1 MRCAPLPIQ
10 AINDDFRLTDLNRR
24 PKISK
29 GLDALLSRTTGRF
42 KGSRRKQR
50 RILALAGRIDETS
63 REYADWSQDRLQTE
77 LSHVR
82 SAFRLRGEQSRE
94 ALPKAMALIQESVQR
109 TLGYRPYVV
118 QLAGVLALQEG
129 FIAEMSTGEGKTVTI
144 AMAAVLRGWSGHPT
158 HVITANDYLASR
170 DAQIMAPLFQWCG
183 VSVGSVTGEMQPRER
198 KTGWS
203 RDVTYTTAKEAL
215 ADFLRDRIALGSQQG
230 FQRRQIQSASGNP
243 ARAHQGIAM
252 RGVHTAIVDEADNVL
267 IDEAVTP
274 LIISRQ
280 EPNAPFAQACR
291 FAIGIASRLEKGI
304 DYEPQET
311 FRTIRFLRDIEDC
324 IRDARQELGEHP
336 FSGVFFQKDLVR
348 QALVAREFF
357 HRDRQYVVEE
367 GKVVIVDES
376 TGRKMPMRTWSAG
389 LHQLVEAKEGL
400 EMTPVQE
407 TQARLS
413 FQRYFRF
420 HRVFAGMTGTGKEA
434 AGEFWHIYGVP
445 VLTIPNHRPSRRR
458 VLPLRLFRSHADK
471 LDAILDEVATVHGTG
486 RPVLIG
492 TRNVHAS
499 EELAQRLAARGLA
512 CKVVN
517 AIRQAEEA
525 EVIAIAGRTGAITV
539 ATNMAGRG
547 TDIHLPRD
555 VEASGGL
562 HVIASECHSSS
573 RIDRQLFGRS
583 ARQGDQGS
591 AVPFACMEDDLLRQ
605 NLPAPILG
613 FSSLLLDLAPTLSR
627 FLGPVL
633 VGTAQWLAQR
643 SDFKSRFQ
651 VQETDTWLDDS
662 LSFSRDDVN

>member
-1 MRCAPLPIQ
+1 MSATTLPIQ
-10 AINDDFRLTDLNRR
+10 ALNDDFRLTDLHRR

-29 GLDALLSRTTGRF
+29 GLDAVLSRAAGRL
-42 KGSRRKQR
+42 KGGRRTQR
-50 RILALAGRIDETS
+50 RILEEARRIDQAS
-63 REYADWSQDRLQTE
+63 REYSAWSPERLQGE
-77 LSHVR
+77 LASVR
-82 SAFRLRGEQSRE
+82 AAFRMRGERSRE
-94 ALPKAMALIQESVQR
+94 ILPLAIGLIQESVQR
-109 TLGYRPYVV
+109 TLGYRPYPV

-129 FIAEMSTGEGKTVTI
+129 FVAEMSTGEGKTVTI
-144 AMAAVLRGWSGHPT
+144 AMAAVLRGWSGFPT
-158 HVITANDYLASR
+158 HVITANDYMASR
-170 DAQIMAPLFQWCG
+170 DAQIMAPLFRWCD
-183 VSVGSVTGEMQPRER
+183 VKVGCVTGEMEPQARR
-198 KTGWS
+198 LGWS
-203 RDVTYTTAKEAL
+203 QDVTYTTAKEAL
-215 ADFLRDRIALGSQQG
+215 ADFLRDRIALGSQQS
-230 FQRRQIQSASGNP
+230 FQRRLILGALGDP
-243 ARAHQGIAM
+243 TRTPRGIAM

-291 FAIGIASRLEKGI
+291 FAIGIAARLEKDV
-304 DYEPQET
+304 DYATEET
-311 FRTIRFLRDIEDC
+311 FRTVRFLRDIEEC
-324 IRDARQELGEHP
+324 IRTARQELGEHP
-336 FSGVFFQKDLVR
+336 FSGVYFQKDLVR
-348 QALVAREFF
+348 QALVAKEFF
-357 HRDRQYVVEE
+357 HRDRQYVVED

-420 HRVFAGMTGTGKEA
+420 HKVFAGMTGTGKEA

-445 VLTIPNHRPSRRR
+445 VLAIPNHRPSRRR
-458 VLPLRLFRSHADK
+458 VLPLRLFRTHAAK
-471 LDAILDEVATVHGTG
+471 LEAILDEVAAVHATG

-499 EELAQRLAARGLA
+499 EELATRLAARGLA

-525 EVIAIAGRTGAITV
+525 EVIAIAGRSGAVTV

-547 TDIHLPRD
+547 TDILLPRE
-555 VEASGGL
+555 VEAIGGL

-591 AVPFACMEDDLLRQ
+591 AVPFACLEDDLLRQ
-605 NLPAPILG
+605 HLPIPILKL
-613 FSSLLLDLAPTLSR
+613 SSFLLELAPALSR
-627 FLGPVL
+627 RLGQIL

-643 SDFKSRFQ
+643 KDFQSRFQ